1 MAIVTCLK
9 ILYHT
14 IKQCLLQ
21 IGQHYYSLISGT
33 PSMSFDS
40 MNSLPGNNMTD
51 MVVESA
57 AERSVDKARRNVHE
71 VEARNREIHRLLIQE
86 AYTAAVLREQLEQ
99 KERCLN
105 ALKYLLTCTIC
116 HDSVKQPTM

>member
-1 MAIVTCLK
+1 
-9 ILYHT
+9 
-14 IKQCLLQ
+14 
-21 IGQHYYSLISGT
+21 
-33 PSMSFDS
+33 MSFDS

-57 AERSVDKARRNVHE
+57 AELRLDNLFTIVDNHAEEIHDLHVTLHYLKRSVDKARRNVHE